1 MAERI
6 NVGTTAYAAGN
17 AIQAGVDAAISS
29 LRYDRAVAKQR
40 AALAVIHDELLRR
53 ARVRVAQR
61 NIRVLL
67 DL

>member
-6 NVGTTAYAAGN
+6 NVSNTAFAAGN
-17 AIQAGVDAAISS
+17 AISAGVDAAISS

-53 ARVRVAQR
+53 ARSRVALANLR
-61 NIRVLL
+61 IRMGM
-67 DL
+67 